1 MALYDESGGIENT
14 GIRRQV
20 IKEITDFAKKY
31 DEKNFFTSYFFT
43 SYFIT
48 DFAKKYDVKKF
59 FSSDQGKR

>member
-31 DEKNFFTSYFFT
+31 D
-43 SYFIT
+43 
-48 DFAKKYDVKKF
+48 VKKILLF
-59 FSSDQGKR
+59 GSRQEVILSVRVTLI

>member
-31 DEKNFFTSYFFT
+31 D
-43 SYFIT
+43 
-48 DFAKKYDVKKF
+48 VKKF
-59 FSSDQGKR
+59 FSSARGDFKRTSDIDLAVSDGKFDRFALH